1 MPANEAIELN
11 ATLRSELQLPVCGLA
26 VNMLLPKLFTPEQSA
41 ALTALREATPRDPA
55 LAPLVDV
62 SATRAL
68 REREQAGHLARLKQA
83 IPGPCYGLPQLFT
96 PDLRRAELQALSY
109 ELD

>member
-1 MPANEAIELN
+1 
-11 ATLRSELQLPVCGLA
+11 
-26 VNMLLPKLFTPEQSA
+26 
-41 ALTALREATPRDPA
+41 
-55 LAPLVDV
+55 
-62 SATRAL
+62 
-68 REREQAGHLARLKQA
+68 LKQA